1 MLPDGICKRIA
12 EEIGADNLLKL
23 AVLVGGS
30 TFYMPQAESIL
41 RPLRDQKIKEA
52 HNGYNMIINS
62 GTIREAFQSSNTV
75 FNKAFQE
82 MEAQY
87 PRVAMEVP
95 SETRDESYAWLGA
108 VPSMREWSGDREIK
122 SLTAYGYTIRNKD
135 FEATVSVPRND
146 LKDDCIG
153 VYKPMFQDL
162 AYSAWKHPDK
172 LVFGLFPRSLTEKCF
187 DGKPFISDNH
197 TPTIEG
203 MKVKPQSNKGT
214 YKLTPDSYG
223 AARTQMMCMVN
234 DQGEVMNIVP
244 DLLVVAPKKEAIART
259 ILMANEIHQEVN
271 IYKDTAEPLV
281 LPELAANPEQWFL
294 LCTERPVKPFIFQN
308 RRKAQLVAKNSPT
321 DDNVFMKKEFIYGVD
336 ARCNAGYG
344 LW

>member
-1 MLPDGICKRIA
+1 
-12 EEIGADNLLKL
+12 
-23 AVLVGGS
+23 
-30 TFYMPQAESIL
+30 
-41 RPLRDQKIKEA
+41 
-52 HNGYNMIINS
+52 MIINS
-62 GTIREAFQSSNTV
+62 GTIREAFQSFNTV

-108 VPSMREWSGDREIK
+108 VPSMREWIGDREIK
-122 SLTAYGYTIRNKD
+122 S
-135 FEATVSVPRND
+135 
-146 LKDDCIG
+146 IG

-162 AYSAWKHPDK
+162 AYSARKHPDK
-172 LVFGLFPRSLTEKCF
+172 LVFGLFPRSFTELCF

-197 TPTIEG
+197 TPAIEG
-203 MKVKPQSNKGT
+203 RKVKPQSNKGT

-223 AARTQMMCMVN
+223 AARTQMMCLVN

-244 DLLVVAPKKEAIART
+244 DLLVVAPQKEAIART
-259 ILMANEIHQEVN
+259 ILMASEIHQEVN
-271 IYKDTAEPLV
+271 IYKDTAELLV
-281 LPELAANPEQWFL
+281 VPELAPNPEQWFL
-294 LCTERPVKPFIFQN
+294 LCTKRPVKPFIFQN
-308 RRKAQLVAKNSPT
+308 RRKAQLVAKDRPS

-344 LW
+344 LWQLAFGSTGEADMPAKA